1 MFNRLSNSSSFLVNS
16 FFADAARQV
25 NAVVTTI
32 PPRKSESGSSVESL
46 MTPLLFD
53 AASPT
58 LAIPMPVEV
67 QMNCDTDS
75 IVIFTIR
82 TFYLMGATDSRRAVS
97 PVRFSQR
104 LTMTSQYK
112 GSISMP

>member
-75 IVIFTIR
+75 IVVLIMWS
-82 TFYLMGATDSRRAVS
+82 FYLVGATVSRCAVS
-97 PVRFSQR
+97 PVKFSHRF
-104 LTMTSQYK
+104 TMTSQ
-112 GSISMP
+112 